1 MKTAYDDPLTEVHL
15 LFYTVC
21 LPLFM
26 NYKLFLQRGDPQ
38 AHKVYPMTKEL
49 IRKTISHFLK
59 TSCYHGEDIIDEI
72 IIDDADNYLPLDEV
86 FIGFSTRQKLNKLFK
101 EGDID
106 QTQYNSVPEAAISV
120 YRESLRYVLDKM
132 DMSCSFW

>member
-38 AHKVYPMTKEL
+38 AHKFYPMTKEL
-49 IRKTISHFLK
+49 IRKTI
-59 TSCYHGEDIIDEI
+59 
-72 IIDDADNYLPLDEV
+72 
-86 FIGFSTRQKLNKLFK
+86 
-101 EGDID
+101 
-106 QTQYNSVPEAAISV
+106 
-120 YRESLRYVLDKM
+120 
-132 DMSCSFW
+132 